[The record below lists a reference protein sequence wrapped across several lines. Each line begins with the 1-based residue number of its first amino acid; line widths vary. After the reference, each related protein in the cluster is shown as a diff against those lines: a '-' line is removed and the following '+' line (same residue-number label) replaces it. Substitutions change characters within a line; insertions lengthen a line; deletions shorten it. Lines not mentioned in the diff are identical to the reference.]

1 MIRGAPIEAAD
12 GSGPAVPTPAAA
24 VRHGLPVILREG
36 FLPLA
41 AFFVG
46 WKVSGVGLGVAAS
59 ACVSAAIYLHE
70 RRAGR
75 DGLLVRIALASVA
88 VEATV
93 GLVSRS
99 TTAYLGTGVLENA
112 LWAVAFLGSAVIRR
126 PLAGVFA
133 CAMYPFPAGSRHTRE
148 FTHVFGVVS
157 VVWGLY
163 LLARSALQVAILL
176 HGTVGGFV
184 IVAFVTGKPIMLG
197 LFAWSTWYPARVL
210 PDDAAA
216 PEAPGAD
223 PVEPP
228 AGDQRSRGR
237 WLAP

>member
-1 MIRGAPIEAAD
+1 M
-12 GSGPAVPTPAAA
+12 
-24 VRHGLPVILREG
+24 RHGLPGILREG

-59 ACVSAAIYLHE
+59 TCASVAIYLHE

-75 DGLLVRIALASVA
+75 EGLPVRIALASVA
-88 VEATV
+88 VETTV

-112 LWAVAFLGSAVIRR
+112 LWAVAFLGSAILHR

-133 CAMYPFPAGSRHTRE
+133 WTMYPFPEGFRETRE
-148 FTHVFGVVS
+148 FKRVFGVVS

-176 HGTVGGFV
+176 QGTVGGFLV
-184 IVAFVTGKPIMLG
+184 VAFVTGKPIMLG
-197 LFAWSTWYPARVL
+197 LFAWSTWFPARAFS
-210 PDDAAA
+210 DDASTPVA
-216 PEAPGAD
+216 PDAPAGGA
-223 PVEPP
+223 VRPP
-228 AGDQRSRGR
+228 ADDQRSRGR